1 MSTLDDEFSWHTDS
15 IYKEC
20 IETDGRAIQALSN
33 CWAISLASVIGDAYC
48 IKNKLKAIYPSSMW
62 ITTLL
67 NDYLYVPKPIAP
79 KVDLSSL
86 LKEDFLYFL
95 QGKYLKLEK
104 CYPQNKTIDFFYGK
118 RLKNAELP
126 KCCLDCIATE
136 FEKEK
141 KDINK
146 KYSCRNDPEICSKND
161 IIYNFNIRIE
171 KFYYKNERIN
181 IEKEKKNFKNNINII
196 KHMIKCHGTILTSI
210 DYTDEYSLYKQNIL
224 REKMANNEIG
234 THNIPIFE
242 PTIKGKIKDIHTI
255 SVVGWGKDGFGT
267 DFWWVRDP
275 QLSFLLKITF
285 PRTDNF
291 EYYTGPFY
299 NNLRKYLFYISFDIS
314 KDPISIYNII
324 NQPKNKSIIF
334 LSTIFITSVIGIAEY
349 LHLSGPNDTDYSK
362 KGDLTTPCPKGTNC

>member
-1 MSTLDDEFSWHTDS
+1 MDTLDDEFSWHTDS
-15 IYKEC
+15 VYKEC
-20 IETDGRAIQALSN
+20 IETDGREIQALNN

-48 IKNKLKAIYPSSMW
+48 IKNGLKAIYPSSMW

-67 NDYLYVPKPIAP
+67 NDYSYIPKPIAP

-86 LKEDFLYFL
+86 LKQDFLYFL

-104 CYPQNKTIDFFYGK
+104 CYPQNKTIEFFYGE
-118 RLKNAELP
+118 RVKNSELP
-126 KCCLDCIATE
+126 ECCLDCISTE
-136 FEKEK
+136 FK
-141 KDINK
+141 NK
-146 KYSCRNDPEICSKND
+146 KYSCRVKDELCNKDDEIF
-161 IIYNFNIRIE
+161 NFNIRIE
-171 KFYYKNERIN
+171 KFHYKNERIN
-181 IEKEKKNFKNNINII
+181 IDVEKKNLKNHINII

-224 REKMANNEIG
+224 KSKMLNVG
-234 THNIPIFE
+234 VDIPIFE
-242 PTIKGKIKDIHTI
+242 PTNEGKMKVMHSI

-275 QLSFLLKITF
+275 QVSFLLKITF

-299 NNLRKYLFYISFDIS
+299 NNLRKYVFYISFEIS

-324 NQPKNKSIIF
+324 SQPKNRNKIF
-334 LSTIFITSVIGIAEY
+334 LSTIFITSMIGLGEY
-349 LHLSGPNDTDYSK
+349 LYLSFSKDT
-362 KGDLTTPCPKGTNC
+362 LPTTTPCP